1 MSLRTFE
8 HFAGLEQHQS
18 KKQHHRY
25 ILNRKDEVFLYF
37 LYTSQPVKSIT
48 VSQSVCNESLRGTM
62 VSSCRAPSVLIG
74 CVHWAKAVITMTPKA
89 LEYWHRLNQSWP
101 TITQTLAMINSN
113 IVPVTASMLTWT
125 LSASSSG
132 RCHFSLDRMPKVTNP
147 KATMRRPRE
156 FTNFASAG
164 SEL

>member
-25 ILNRKDEVFLYF
+25 ILNRKDEVFLYL

-48 VSQSVCNESLRGTM
+48 VSQSVCDESLRGTM

-74 CVHWAKAVITMTPKA
+74 CVHWAKAVITMTPKE
-89 LEYWHRLNQSWP
+89 LEY
-101 TITQTLAMINSN
+101 
-113 IVPVTASMLTWT
+113 
-125 LSASSSG
+125 
-132 RCHFSLDRMPKVTNP
+132 
-147 KATMRRPRE
+147 
-156 FTNFASAG
+156 
-164 SEL
+164 